1 MSLNSKNLLRISFI
15 SAFSIILCVHFI
27 SHTYI
32 KTIDSKTNSSKSLLV
47 EKLNFSKKLPKE
59 QRKIGRA
66 DYFNKL
72 MRDPKTGFIPPQAR
86 IHELEWKKRSQNF
99 KTTGDKFDW
108 VQAGPF
114 DVGGRTRAVAFDI
127 KNTNTLIIGSVS
139 GGVWKST
146 DRGTNW
152 TLKTPDYQ
160 NLNVTSIAQDTR
172 EGFEQTWYAV
182 TGEFNGNSAGSP
194 ASGFRGYGVFK
205 SVDNGETWSL
215 LPSASNPNITTWNSA
230 YDYMS
235 KVAINPINGD
245 VYVASHAGILLK
257 STNAGTSWTTVL
269 GEFGTFQY
277 VDVVISNTG
286 RIIASLS
293 ADGLDEDPAEPNSG
307 IYYSDNNGNSWTSIT
322 PNTFPTSYT
331 RSALALA
338 PSNQNIL
345 YVLTN
350 NAGVSFFKINLF
362 DGTFSDRSSFI
373 PEFAGLTSVQFA
385 QQFNYNMVLTVKPDD
400 ENFVVIGALNLFR
413 SANAFASKQF
423 VESQPNA
430 SEISS
435 FWIGGY
441 SKANTNYAL
450 YSNHHPDQHAFV
462 FDPANPNQAWSAH
475 DGGLTFTNDIKA
487 SSVSWV
493 NKNKGYYVTQFYH
506 ISISREK
513 GYEAVI
519 GGTQDNGSPLFEVG
533 SEESSDASS
542 GDGAFSFF
550 GEERLYASSQNG
562 TLQRYTLNPSTNQF
576 SYAGEIT
583 PENATGQLFIHPFA
597 VDVLNEDL
605 IYYPSSST
613 IYRTTDGGVNGVDS
627 WTNVTSFKTNSSLTI
642 TALATSV
649 QPANIL
655 YFGGSDERSTPSSPP
670 IIYKATNANT
680 GNSSSQVKELSLPNA
695 EVGAYVSSI
704 SVNPFDANEVLVTLS
719 NYNIEGIF
727 YSSDGSTFTQI
738 EGNLK
743 GSASAPGPS
752 IRSSAITNVKGEKV
766 FVVGTTTGVYITS
779 LIDGNNT
786 TWIEEGK
793 TTIGN
798 SIVNALSYR
807 ETDTHVAVGTHGRG
821 AFFGKPSGDAQPIPD
836 IVTLIDPVNASDL
849 VSVTPQFSW
858 NASANA
864 QYYELEVSNNSF
876 FSTGVIR
883 QSNIVN
889 TNFILSANL
898 QGLTQ
903 YFWRVR
909 AVNASGKSAFSTIFS
924 FTTSAIAPLISFPT
938 NLETNISTSPILKWE
953 NINGISRY
961 QVQLASDL
969 TFSSIV
975 HDAFVDSSS
984 TRITNLTDN
993 QNFFWRVRINQTDLI
1008 SSWSEV
1014 FQFSTRPNPS
1024 ITESPQ
1030 VSLILDFG
1038 FTSDGLS
1045 DPTQTDY
1052 RLVSLPGSGSIP
1064 LSTIFKEAYGD
1075 SWRAYLEN
1083 GAETNNYDEYSDS
1096 DNRFQFKPGNGF
1108 WVLSTNKISQSVQVQ
1123 SVTPDENDNFSLPIS
1138 TGWNVIS
1145 NPFQRNIDWNLI
1157 QSANGINA
1165 NLWDYRKQ
1173 FQRSFIMEAFKA
1185 YYFYNDPE
1193 NAKSVLLL
1201 PYSNSAK
1208 SGITVQSSSD
1218 YSEDA
1223 FRATISAQ
1231 FSDDSQSDISWI
1243 FDDQPEINTQNNR
1256 YHPDLAFVKNGMS
1269 LREFNDSNKHFSQLH
1284 TEFKPE
1290 GSHFQLELKSTFDS
1304 IVKLSVNINKLPDD
1318 TQILLV
1324 NKVTKAEYKLINSDN
1339 SVNIRMSE
1347 STALFDVFI
1356 GSEQFLTE
1364 MRESFQPTEFSLQ
1377 QNYPNPFN
1385 PKTIIR
1391 YSITQDAL
1399 VKLDVYD
1406 LMGRQVYT
1414 VVNTQQKAGWYA
1426 VDFDAS
1432 KLASGMYIYRL
1443 QAGNYSKTMKMLL
1456 VK

>member
-1 MSLNSKNLLRISFI
+1 MSSKTKNLLRISFI
-15 SAFSIILCVHFI
+15 SAFALILCVHFI
-27 SHTYI
+27 S
-32 KTIDSKTNSSKSLLV
+32 TNYFQPFIGESNSNKPLL
-47 EKLNFSKKLPKE
+47 EKKLSFSKKLPKE
-59 QRKIGRA
+59 ERKKGR
-66 DYFNKL
+66 DEYFNKL
-72 MRDPKTGFIPPQAR
+72 MRDPKTGMIPPQAR
-86 IHELEWKKRSQNF
+86 IHELKWKNSSQNF

-108 VQAGPF
+108 EQAGPF
-114 DVGGRTRAVAFDI
+114 DVGGRTRAVVFDT
-127 KNTNTLIIGSVS
+127 KNSNTLIIGSVS
-139 GGVWKST
+139 GGIWKSI
-146 DRGTNW
+146 DRGSTW

-160 NLNVTSIAQDTR
+160 NMNVTSIAQDTR
-172 EGFEQTWYAV
+172 AGFEQTWYAV

-194 ASGFRGYGVFK
+194 ASGFRGYGIFK

-215 LPSASNPNITTWNSA
+215 LPSATNPNITTWNSA

-235 KVAINPINGD
+235 KVAVNPVNGD
-245 VYVASHAGILLK
+245 VYVASHAGVLLK
-257 STNAGTSWTTVL
+257 STNAGTSWSTVL
-269 GEFGTFQY
+269 GEFGNFQY

-286 RIIASLS
+286 RVIASLS
-293 ADGLDEDPAEPNSG
+293 ADGIDEDPAEPNSG
-307 IYYSDNNGNSWTSIT
+307 IYYSDNNGIAWTSVT
-322 PNTFPTSYT
+322 PNTFPSSYT

-350 NAGVSFFKINLF
+350 SAGVSFFKINLF
-362 DGTFSDRSSFI
+362 NGTFSDRSSFI
-373 PEFAGLTSVQFA
+373 PEFSGLTSERFA
-385 QQFNYNMVLTVKPDD
+385 QQFNYNMVLSVKPDD

-475 DGGLTFTNDIKA
+475 DGGFTFTNDIKA

-493 NKNKGYYVTQFYH
+493 NKNEGYYVTQFYH

-513 GYEAVI
+513 GYKAVI

-542 GDGAFSFF
+542 GDGAYSFF
-550 GEERLYASSQNG
+550 GEKRLYASSQNG
-562 TLQRYTLNPSTNQF
+562 TLQRYTLNPSNSQF

-583 PENATGQLFIHPFA
+583 PENATDQLFIHPFA
-597 VDVLNEDL
+597 VDVLNEDI

-655 YFGGSDERSTPSSPP
+655 YFGGSDDRSSPSSPP
-670 IIYKATNANT
+670 FIYKVTNANT
-680 GNSSSQVKELSLPNA
+680 GNSSSQLKELSLPGA
-695 EVGAYVSSI
+695 AVGAYVSSI
-704 SVNPFDANEVLVTLS
+704 AVNPFDANEVLVTLS

-738 EGNLK
+738 EGNLQ
-743 GSASAPGPS
+743 GSVSAPGSS

-766 FVVGTTTGVYITS
+766 YVVGTTTGVYISTS
-779 LIDGNNT
+779 IDGNNT

-807 ETDTHVAVGTHGRG
+807 ESDTHIAVGTHGRG
-821 AFFGKPSGDAQPIPD
+821 AFYGKASGDAQPIPD
-836 IVTLIDPVNASDL
+836 IVTLISPTNTDEN
-849 VSVTPQFSW
+849 VSVNTQFNW
-858 NASANA
+858 NASTNA
-864 QYYELEVSNNSF
+864 QFYELEVSSNSF

-883 QSNIVN
+883 QSNITT
-889 TNFILSANL
+889 TNYTLSTSL
-898 QGLTQ
+898 KGLTQ

-909 AVNASGKSAFSTIFS
+909 AVNATGKSVFSNISS

-938 NLETNISTSPILKWE
+938 NLETNISISPILKWE
-953 NINGISRY
+953 NISGISRY
-961 QVQLASDL
+961 QVQLSSDIA
-969 TFSSIV
+969 FSTV
-975 HDAFVDSSS
+975 EHDVLVDSASI
-984 TRITNLTDN
+984 RISNLTDN
-993 QNFFWRVRINQTDLI
+993 QNYFWRVRINQNDII

-1030 VSLILDFG
+1030 VNIFFDFG
-1038 FTSDGLS
+1038 LTSDGLT

-1052 RLVSLPGSGSIP
+1052 RLVSLPSSS
-1064 LSTIFKEAYGD
+1064 STPINSIFKDKYGD
-1075 SWRAYLEN
+1075 TWRAYLEN
-1083 GAETNNYDEYSDS
+1083 GAESNNYDEYSESDS
-1096 DNRFQFKPGNGF
+1096 RFQFKPGNGF
-1108 WVLSTNKISQSVQVQ
+1108 WVLSTNEISQSFQVQ
-1123 SVTPDENDNFSLPIS
+1123 SITPDENDNFSLAIS
-1138 TGWNVIS
+1138 AGWNVIS
-1145 NPFQRNIDWNLI
+1145 NPFQRNIDWNLV
-1157 QSANGINA
+1157 QSLNGINA
-1165 NLWDYRKQ
+1165 NLWEYRKQ

-1185 YYFYNDPE
+1185 YYFYNDPQK
-1193 NAKSVLLL
+1193 AKSVLLI
-1201 PYSNSAK
+1201 PYSNGAK
-1208 SGITVQSSSD
+1208 TGITAQQSSD
-1218 YSEDA
+1218 FPEDA
-1223 FRATISAQ
+1223 IRATISAH
-1231 FSDDSQSDISWI
+1231 FSDNSTTEISWI
-1243 FDDQPEINTQNNR
+1243 FESKLENKTQHNR
-1256 YHPDLAFVKNGMS
+1256 YHPDLAFVKNGLT
-1269 LREFNDSNKHFSQLH
+1269 LRENNETNKHFSQLQ
-1284 TEFKPE
+1284 TEFNPE
-1290 GSHFQLELKSTFDS
+1290 GNKFKLELKSTFDS
-1304 IVKLSVNINKLPDD
+1304 FVKLSTNLNMLPSDA
-1318 TQILLV
+1318 QILLV
-1324 NKVTKAEYKLINSDN
+1324 NTVTKAEYRLKTDNLID
-1339 SVNIRMSE
+1339 IKMTE
-1347 STALFDVFI
+1347 PTALFDVYI
-1356 GSEQFLTE
+1356 GSEQYLNE
-1364 MRESFQPTEFSLQ
+1364 MKESLQPISFSLE

-1391 YSITQDAL
+1391 YSITQESL
-1399 VKLDVYD
+1399 VKLNVYD
-1406 LMGRQVYT
+1406 LMGRLVYT
-1414 VVNTQQKAGWYA
+1414 IVNTQQQPGWHTA
-1426 VDFDAS
+1426 DFDAS
-1432 KLASGMYIYRL
+1432 KLASGIYIYRL